1 MRGHLQRRKYKI
13 MKLSSEV
20 TSKYFKAD
28 EAKETLTGEYNP
40 NAPLKQRTHTYK
52 TGAIYTG
59 QWKGGMR
66 HGKGTMIWPDNGRYE
81 GEWQYN

>member
-1 MRGHLQRRKYKI
+1 MILTQ
-13 MKLSSEV
+13 EV
-20 TSKYFKAD
+20 ASKYFKSD
-28 EAKETLTGEYNP
+28 EAAETLKGEYNA

-59 QWKGGMR
+59 QWKGGLR

-81 GEWQYN
+81 GEW